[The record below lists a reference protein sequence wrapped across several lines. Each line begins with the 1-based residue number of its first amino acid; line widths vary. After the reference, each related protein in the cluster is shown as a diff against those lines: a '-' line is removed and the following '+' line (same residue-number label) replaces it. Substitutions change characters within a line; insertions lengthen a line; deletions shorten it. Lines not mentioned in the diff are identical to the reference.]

1 LWPNF
6 RQLRILS
13 TEEQE
18 ETKSD
23 VRNLIEEF
31 KRDEELG
38 PTAVTPGNLC
48 EESVSDSYQHTSKK
62 PKIWISVCSK
72 TQLKSQ
78 KVKNMK
84 SGNIY
89 ILMQVML
96 KLMTYLTGGKTNRNS
111 NTYQELPDM
120 FFVYLPPEQ
129 AAKEILV
136 QLGL

>member
-13 TEEQE
+13 IEEQE

-38 PTAVTPGNLC
+38 STAVTSGNFC

-84 SGNIY
+84 SRNVC

-96 KLMTYLTGGKTNRNS
+96 NLMTYVTGGKTMYRNS
-111 NTYQELPDM
+111 NTYQELTDM
-120 FFVYLPPEQ
+120 FFVYLPPVQ
-129 AAKEILV
+129 AAKKI
-136 QLGL
+136 